1 MSHQRVFQIDRAD
14 PLSAGFDQVLGA
26 IGNAHKA
33 HGVNAGHIARSQP
46 SIACEFIFAHGH
58 MMVAARDEGA
68 SHLQLTHMLS
78 IPSLI
83 LAFVVADAQ
92 INQRHWNTGH
102 GSAAVA
108 LIHRRIA
115 QFGLG
120 VRNGA
125 DGRSFGHAPAL
136 QNPDAMFVKCANE
149 GFRHCGT
156 AHQTAHTGR

>member
-1 MSHQRVFQIDRAD
+1 MRHQRIFQIDRAD
-14 PLSAGFDQVLGA
+14 PLSARLDQVLGA

-33 HGVNAGHIARSQP
+33 HGVYAGHIARSQP
-46 SIACEFIFAHGH
+46 SVIGEFIFAHGH
-58 MMVAARDEGA
+58 MVVAACDERA
-68 SHLQLTHMLS
+68 SYLQLTHMLS

-83 LAFVVADAQ
+83 LAFIVADAQ
-92 INQRHWNTGH
+92 IHQRYRNAGH

-125 DGRSFGHAPAL
+125 NGRSFCHAPTL
-136 QNPDAMFVKCANE
+136 QNPDAMFVKGANE

-156 AHQTAHTGR
+156 PHQAAHAGR